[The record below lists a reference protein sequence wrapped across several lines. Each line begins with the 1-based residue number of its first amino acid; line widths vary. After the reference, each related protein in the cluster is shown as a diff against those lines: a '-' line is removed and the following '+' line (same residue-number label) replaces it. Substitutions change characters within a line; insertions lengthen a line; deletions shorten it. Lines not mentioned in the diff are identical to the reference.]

1 VDLALPTAF
10 QSTEAPSLKEVL
22 INIFPTNPVA
32 AMAEGNMLQIIVF
45 SLLFGIALKKWE
57 CIVCGLIYVEE
68 EGWPDDGIEPG
79 TKWED
84 VPEDWICPDCGVG
97 KEDFEMVEI
106 D

>member
-1 VDLALPTAF
+1 MHT
-10 QSTEAPSLKEVL
+10 PS
-22 INIFPTNPVA
+22 
-32 AMAEGNMLQIIVF
+32 
-45 SLLFGIALKKWE
+45 SKKY
-57 CIVCGLIYVEE
+57 ILTQLYDEE